1 MFSGKSL
8 NSGTPPER
16 RYFFSMVR
24 CCVLRDFGVRDEDAL
39 ALFKQYNVSSL
50 MNLCRGLE
58 EGSVPELRTTAY
70 VRILGLAPKY
80 SVMQ

>member
-50 MNLCRGLE
+50 RR
-58 EGSVPELRTTAY
+58 SVSWFRRRQCSRITDHCLRKDSWTS
-70 VRILGLAPKY
+70 P
-80 SVMQ
+80 